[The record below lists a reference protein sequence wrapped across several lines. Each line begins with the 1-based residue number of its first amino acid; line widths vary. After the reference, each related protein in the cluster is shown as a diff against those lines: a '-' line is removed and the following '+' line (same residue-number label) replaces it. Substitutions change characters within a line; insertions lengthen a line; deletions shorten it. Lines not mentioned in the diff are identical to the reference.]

1 MLYALS
7 NVQHGVQF
15 MLYISKI
22 SSNDKV
28 EVTDTK
34 TEVTESY
41 SVEQLIEMNNQGII
55 VIGIDENGIW
65 DDYSPEDAL
74 SRYYTGDLIDSEP
87 LFDALY
93 ALRFLDESNKDIAV
107 SSDTHKSD
115 KSISHNDVRCIGAR
129 VRVSF
134 PAVITE
140 DDFRRNLIFISEA
153 NINPTDL
160 ISFYPYEFTNVSA
173 YDIDKE
179 DRIQISHLTSSSA
192 EYSSTK
198 GTKHNKIAYCFRNSD
213 SFAYGKRLISNF
225 DIAADEIRFS
235 TDTNESFVD
244 TSISAC
250 ISAAETD
257 NKRRAVILSHHVIKE
272 TGELVFVIIND
283 FELDPLRTK
292 SNQNAWYKHLI
303 YTGSG
308 CIRLIKLESY
318 MYHKYSNGV
327 SSSFNLS
334 DFNDI
339 SSFIS
344 NASCTNG
351 VLNYRGVHGKYEI
364 DLRKLINIGKSY
376 TDYKDYTRYRAA
388 MKLLHRVTPF
398 VNMTGQAMTLF
409 PVDENGIVA
418 IPNGIKTISWNF
430 CFESWATEDKVE
442 NVKEIIF
449 PESFRDVYDY
459 TGMLKILFRYITSG
473 TDFEPVKLTFK
484 GDYISDFFK
493 PFIK

>member
-1 MLYALS
+1 
-7 NVQHGVQF
+7 

-22 SSNDKV
+22 SSSDEI

-41 SVEQLIEMNNQGII
+41 SVEQLIEMNNHGII
-55 VIGIDENGIW
+55 IIGIDENGIL

-140 DDFRRNLIFISEA
+140 DDFRRNLIFSSEA
-153 NINPTDL
+153 DINL
-160 ISFYPYEFTNVSA
+160 SELASFYPYEFTNVNA

-179 DRIQISHLTSSSA
+179 DIIQISCLTSSSA

-235 TDTNESFVD
+235 TNTNESFVD

-292 SNQNAWYKHLI
+292 SNQNAWYKHLV

-308 CIRLIKLESY
+308 CIRLITLESY
-318 MYHKYSNGV
+318 MYHQYLNDV

-334 DFNDI
+334 AFNNI
-339 SSFIS
+339 SSFIL
-344 NASCTNG
+344 NASCTDG
-351 VLNYRGVHGKYEI
+351 VLTYQGLHGRYEI
-364 DLRKLINIGKSY
+364 DLRKFKNIVKSY

>member
-1 MLYALS
+1 
-7 NVQHGVQF
+7 

-22 SSNDKV
+22 SSSDEV
-28 EVTDTK
+28 EVTNTK

-55 VIGIDENGIW
+55 IIGIDENGIW
-65 DDYSPEDAL
+65 DDYSLEDAL

-93 ALRFLDESNKDIAV
+93 ALRFLDKSNKDIAV

-129 VRVSF
+129 VKVSF

-140 DDFRRNLIFISEA
+140 DDFRRNLIFSSEA
-153 NINPTDL
+153 DINPTDL

-179 DRIQISHLTSSSA
+179 DRIQISRLTSSSA
-192 EYSSTK
+192 EYSSTR

-225 DIAADEIRFS
+225 DIAADEVRFS
-235 TDTNESFVD
+235 MDTNESFVD
-244 TSISAC
+244 TGISAC

-283 FELDPLRTK
+283 FELDPLCTK
-292 SNQNAWYKHLI
+292 SNQNAWYKHLV

-308 CIRLIKLESY
+308 CIRLITLESY
-318 MYHKYSNGV
+318 MYHQYLNDISL
-327 SSSFNLS
+327 SAFN
-334 DFNDI
+334 NI
-339 SSFIS
+339 SSFIL

-351 VLNYRGVHGKYEI
+351 VLTYQGLHGRYEI
-364 DLRKLINIGKSY
+364 DLRKLRDISKSY
-376 TDYKDYTRYRAA
+376 TDYKDYIRYKAA
-388 MKLLHRVTPF
+388 MNLLHRATSL
-398 VNMTGQAMTLF
+398 VNMTGQAIALF
-409 PVDENGIVA
+409 PINEGGIVT
-418 IPNGIKTISWNF
+418 IPNGIKTMSWNF
-430 CFESWATEDKVE
+430 CFESWTESWATEDKVG

>member
-1 MLYALS
+1 
-7 NVQHGVQF
+7 

-22 SSNDKV
+22 SSSDEV

-34 TEVTESY
+34 TEVTRSY
-41 SVEQLIEMNNQGII
+41 PVEQLIEMNNRGII
-55 VIGIDENGIW
+55 IIGIDENVIW
-65 DDYSPEDAL
+65 DDYSPEYAL

-93 ALRFLDESNKDIAV
+93 ALRFLDESNKDVTV
-107 SSDTHKSD
+107 SSDTYKSD
-115 KSISHNDVRCIGAR
+115 KSISHNDVRCVGAR

-140 DDFRRNLIFISEA
+140 ADFKRNLIFSSEA
-153 NINPTDL
+153 DIKPTDL
-160 ISFYPYEFTNVSA
+160 VSFYPYEFTNVNA

-179 DRIQISHLTSSSA
+179 DRIQISSLTSSSA
-192 EYSSTK
+192 KYISTK

-225 DIAADEIRFS
+225 DIAADEVRFS
-235 TDTNESFVD
+235 TNTTESFINEG
-244 TSISAC
+244 TSAC
-250 ISAAETD
+250 ISAAEHD
-257 NKRRAVILSHHVIKE
+257 NKRRATILSHHIIKE
-272 TGELVFVIIND
+272 TGEIVFVIIND
-283 FELDPLRTK
+283 FELDPLCTK
-292 SNQNAWYKHLI
+292 STQNAWYKHLI

-308 CIRLIKLESY
+308 CIRITTLESY

-327 SSSFNLS
+327 TSSFNLS
-334 DFNDI
+334 DFADI

-351 VLNYRGVHGKYEI
+351 VLTYRGVHGKYEI

-376 TDYKDYTRYRAA
+376 TDYKDYIRYKAA
-388 MKLLHRVTPF
+388 MNLLHRATPL
-398 VNMTGQAMTLF
+398 VNMTGQAMALY
-409 PVDENGIVA
+409 PADENGVVT
-418 IPNGIKTISWNF
+418 IPNGIKSMSWDF
-430 CFESWATEDKVE
+430 CFESWTTEDKVE
-442 NVKEIIF
+442 KVKEIIF

-473 TDFEPVKLTFK
+473 KDFEPVKLTFK

-493 PFIK
+493 PLIA

>member
-1 MLYALS
+1 
-7 NVQHGVQF
+7 

-22 SSNDKV
+22 SSSDEV

-34 TEVTESY
+34 TEVTKSY

-55 VIGIDENGIW
+55 IIGIDENGIW

-74 SRYYTGDLIDSEP
+74 NRYYTGDLIDSEP

-115 KSISHNDVRCIGAR
+115 KSISNNDVRCIGAR

-140 DDFRRNLIFISEA
+140 DDFRRNLIFSSEA
-153 NINPTDL
+153 DINLPEL
-160 ISFYPYEFTNVSA
+160 ASFYPYEFTNVNA

-179 DRIQISHLTSSSA
+179 DRIQISRLTSSSA
-192 EYSSTK
+192 KYSSTM

-213 SFAYGKRLISNF
+213 SFAYGERLIANF

-235 TDTNESFVD
+235 TNTTESYINEG
-244 TSISAC
+244 TSAC
-250 ISAAETD
+250 ISAAEHG

-283 FELDPLRTK
+283 FELDPLCTK
-292 SNQNAWYKHLI
+292 STQNVWYKHLI

-364 DLRKLINIGKSY
+364 DLRKLINIGRSY
-376 TDYKDYTRYRAA
+376 TDYKNYIRYKAA
-388 MKLLHRVTPF
+388 MNLLHRDTPL
-398 VNMTGQAMTLF
+398 VNMAGQAMALY
-409 PVDENGIVA
+409 PADENGIVT
-418 IPNGIKTISWNF
+418 IPSGIKTMSWDF
-430 CFESWATEDKVE
+430 CFDSWVTEDKVE
-442 NVKEIIF
+442 KVKEIIF

-459 TGMLKILFRYITSG
+459 TGMLKLLFKYITSG
-473 TDFEPVKLTFK
+473 KNFEPVKLTFK

>member
-1 MLYALS
+1 
-7 NVQHGVQF
+7 

-22 SSNDKV
+22 SSSDEV

-55 VIGIDENGIW
+55 IIIGIDENGIW
-65 DDYSPEDAL
+65 DDYSSEDAL

-129 VRVSF
+129 VKVSF

-140 DDFRRNLIFISEA
+140 DDFRRNLIFSSEA
-153 NINPTDL
+153 DINLPEL
-160 ISFYPYEFTNVSA
+160 ASFYPYEFTNVNA

-179 DRIQISHLTSSSA
+179 DRIQISRLTSSSA
-192 EYSSTK
+192 KYSSTR

-213 SFAYGKRLISNF
+213 SFAYGERLIANF

-235 TDTNESFVD
+235 TNTTESYINEG
-244 TSISAC
+244 TSAC
-250 ISAAETD
+250 ISAAEHG

-283 FELDPLRTK
+283 FELDPLCTK
-292 SNQNAWYKHLI
+292 STQNVWYKHLI

-364 DLRKLINIGKSY
+364 DLRKLINIGRSY
-376 TDYKDYTRYRAA
+376 IDYKNYMRYKAA
-388 MKLLHRVTPF
+388 MKLLHRDTPL
-398 VNMTGQAMTLF
+398 VNMAGQAMALY
-409 PVDENGIVA
+409 PADENGVVT
-418 IPNGIKTISWNF
+418 IPNGIKTMSWDF
-430 CFESWATEDKVE
+430 CFDSWVTEDKVE
-442 NVKEIIF
+442 KVKEIIF

-459 TGMLKILFRYITSG
+459 TGMLKLLFKYITSG
-473 TDFEPVKLTFK
+473 KNFEPVKLTFK